1 MVRYK
6 GGEKVVPG
14 IYLNRKTGEIVNRMK
29 TGGVLPA
36 DRDTEYIKIPAAAML
51 IFGPLIGLVYV
62 VFLPFIAFGMLLWYG
77 MDRLIH
83 VFTPV
88 HERVMGVAAPTWT
101 PVEAYLDGKAKT
113 ASESEEDDTGD
124 APERDESESM
134 GETLSDLEKEV
145 DEKRKKNK

>member
-1 MVRYK
+1 M
-6 GGEKVVPG
+6 
-14 IYLNRKTGEIVNRMK
+14 
-29 TGGVLPA
+29 
-36 DRDTEYIKIPAAAML
+36 
-51 IFGPLIGLVYV
+51 VYV

-101 PVEAYLDGKAKT
+101 PVEAYLDGKAKN

-124 APERDESESM
+124 VPDRDDSESM
-134 GETLSDLEKEV
+134 GEILSDLEKEV